1 MWLMVSGVF
10 TTMCKVSIKS
20 EDLPG
25 LYQSADQCSID
36 SQKVYFNGLRLYLI
50 LLILAASSTYF
61 LDAESL
67 GALSSAAL
75 FLITL
80 GILIY
85 LRVKRPDD
93 IWYNGRAVAESV
105 KTISWRWMMR
115 AEPYHDVANLD
126 DVAKDFIADLKEIL
140 RQNNSLSHS
149 LTTRSGVKDP
159 ITEPMRK
166 CRGLSVRDRLEV
178 YNKYRIKDQADF
190 YSGKSEFN
198 KRRAAQ
204 WFWVSVFLHSLA
216 IGLLLYRIKDP
227 SFVFPVEVV
236 ATAAGAALTWLQAK
250 KHNELNSAYSLA
262 AHEIILIRGE
272 ALSINDEQELSDF
285 VINSEAA
292 FSREHTQWA
301 ARRVD

>member
-1 MWLMVSGVF
+1 
-10 TTMCKVSIKS
+10 MCKVAISS
-20 EDLPG
+20 DDLPG
-25 LYQSADQCSID
+25 LYQSSDQCSIE
-36 SQKVYFNGLRLYLI
+36 SQKVYFRSLRWYLL
-50 LLILAASSTYF
+50 LLILAAF
-61 LDAESL
+61 LPFLLNVDSI
-67 GALSSAAL
+67 GALSSAIL
-75 FLITL
+75 FLVTL
-80 GILIY
+80 GILVY

-93 IWYNGRAVAESV
+93 IWYNGRAIAESV

-115 AEPYHDVANLD
+115 AEPYHDAANLD

-140 RQNNSLSHS
+140 KQNNSLSHS
-149 LTTRSGVKDP
+149 LAPRSGIKDP

-166 CRGLSVRDRLEV
+166 CRKLSVPDRLEI
-178 YNKYRIKDQADF
+178 YKKYRIQDQAEF

-198 KRRAAQ
+198 KRRASQ
-204 WFWVSVFLHSLA
+204 WFWVSVTLHSLA
-216 IGLLLYRIKDP
+216 IFMLLYRIKDP
-227 SFVFPVEVV
+227 SFLFPVEVV
-236 ATAAGAALTWLQAK
+236 ATAAGATLTWLQAK

-272 ALSINDEQELSDF
+272 ALSINTDQELSDF